1 MLERPSGVLG
11 KLMWHWRKKNR
22 SHSQKSMILKGY
34 MLIFFGMRELAHESI
49 HDHGCSSHV
58 LAPKIPNQDM

>member
-34 MLIFFGMRELAHESI
+34 MLIFLA
-49 HDHGCSSHV
+49 
-58 LAPKIPNQDM
+58 